1 MTGTLLLCAALT
13 FAADPGNV
21 AQPGDNAQPGDIAQ
35 PRRFHDLERD
45 ISTTL
50 RRESLAEDLVERGAA
65 VRQLAVL
72 FRELDADPR
81 LLESPTLQE
90 YRGRV
95 RARLVFV
102 QQRLERDIARAQA
115 EQRRDA
121 QRNVPELDL
130 TTIRAS
136 EEQQQLARELS
147 AQLALASYS
156 QGGPGHVFEAAGGA
170 YGGGAVVG
178 DYGEELVDLIQRTIY
193 PAEWDVAGGPCTI
206 VYYRPLMCLVVTA
219 TGEVHGGVGGLLDGV
234 RKAGP

>member
-1 MTGTLLLCAALT
+1 MTGTLFLCAVLT
-13 FAADPGNV
+13 FAADPSATV
-21 AQPGDNAQPGDIAQ
+21 E

-50 RRESLAEDLVERGAA
+50 RRESLATDLVERGAA

-72 FRELDADPR
+72 FRELDNDPR

-102 QQRLERDIARAQA
+102 QKRLERDIARGQAQ
-115 EQRRDA
+115 QRHDA
-121 QRNVPELDL
+121 QRVTPELDL
-130 TTIRAS
+130 KMIRAS
-136 EEQQQLARELS
+136 EEQQQLAREIT
-147 AQLALASYS
+147 AQLSLVGYS

-193 PAEWDVAGGPCTI
+193 PAKWDVAGGPCTI

-219 TGEVHGGVGGLLDGV
+219 TGDVHGGVGGLLDGV